1 MWRESSHS
9 LHLLQIKHIE
19 HVDTDMENS
28 REGLVDERNILS
40 RMIEDLVKEI
50 QIGIR
55 IKPKDRNIK
64 KSKMYIWINFLF
76 KGAFSTTCFYR
87 DECAHCQ
94 QLYLQLEIEWMVLC
108 RTEIPMLRK
117 QISWNWTV
125 VIAQT
130 VIILAQSTL
139 RLFSMGG
146 WKASNILK
154 SYRWELKKY
163 NWRKSWNVSVP

>member
-1 MWRESSHS
+1 
-9 LHLLQIKHIE
+9 
-19 HVDTDMENS
+19 MENS

-40 RMIEDLVKEI
+40 RMMEDLVKEI

-87 DECAHCQ
+87 NECANCQ
-94 QLYLQLEIEWMVLC
+94 QLYLQLEIEWMILC

-146 WKASNILK
+146 MKSKQHTEIVSMRIEKVQLEEILK
-154 SYRWELKKY
+154 CFS
-163 NWRKSWNVSVP
+163 SIVSRST